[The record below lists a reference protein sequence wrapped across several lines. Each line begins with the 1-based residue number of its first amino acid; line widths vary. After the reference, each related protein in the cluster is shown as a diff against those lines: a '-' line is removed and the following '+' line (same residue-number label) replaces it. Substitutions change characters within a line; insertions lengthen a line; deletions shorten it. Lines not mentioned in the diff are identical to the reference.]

1 MIYKRAVI
9 KALKTAGVRY
19 QEGGR
24 MVHTWCPFHPDRETP
39 SLVIYTNRDPVRWYC
54 FGCRAHG
61 VWDKLA
67 QALKTGDLERDWDDP
82 RAYKHM
88 AQTFKQMIRADPALP
103 PLTRPW
109 TYGKWREFS
118 EQALMRVHARWWYDE
133 IDKVRRILWPVWDP
147 EKMLVGWVARDMDNR
162 AEGRK
167 YRNMPKMEAL
177 HTLWPIPIDTIY
189 PERKLVLVEGI
200 TDALRLLMFGIPAL
214 ANLGT
219 AWSEARTDLV
229 RFLLQSER
237 VILAFDPDTAGQQAT
252 FRVGHALKDC
262 GAKIDVWQWSEGH
275 DPGDAP
281 IEEVNEL
288 RKEVL
293 DPRTPEGVHPWIRL
307 GPRTLP
313 VEWLP
318 P

>member
-1 MIYKRAVI
+1 LIYKRAVI
-9 KALKTAGVRY
+9 KALKSARVRY

-61 VWDKLA
+61 FWDKLA
-67 QALKTGDLERDWDDP
+67 EALKTGDLDRDWDDP
-82 RAYKHM
+82 QAFKHISHSLKRM
-88 AQTFKQMIRADPALP
+88 IAQDPALP

-109 TYGKWREFS
+109 TYGQWREFS
-118 EQALMRVHARWWYDE
+118 GQSLAKVHARWWYDE

-147 EKMLVGWVARDMDNR
+147 EGELVGWVARDMDNR

-167 YRNMPKMEAL
+167 YRNMPRMEAL
-177 HTLWPIPIDTIY
+177 QTLWPIPVHAIY
-189 PERKLVLVEGI
+189 PERRLVLVEGI
-200 TDALRLLMFGIPAL
+200 TDALRLLAEGIPAL

-219 AWSEARTDLV
+219 AWSPARTALV
-229 RFLLQSER
+229 QSRLQAER
-237 VILAFDPDTAGQQAT
+237 IVLAFDPDTPGQQAT
-252 FRVGHALKDC
+252 YRVGHALKAS
-262 GAKIDVWQWSEGH
+262 GAQIDVWKWSEGH

-288 RKEVL
+288 RKEVM
-293 DPRTPEGVHPWIRL
+293 DPRTPEGSHPWIRL
-307 GPRTLP
+307 GPRSLP
-313 VEWLP
+313 VGWLP
-318 P
+318 